1 MSEKV
6 LLVDDE
12 KEFLETMSERMTTRG
27 MTVVTAQSASDA
39 LSVLE
44 TETFDA
50 IVMDFQM
57 PGMDGMEAL
66 KAIKDKKPEQQII
79 LLTGY
84 ATVEKTVE
92 AMKIGATDFLEKPAD
107 LEVLSEKIRKAK
119 ADKMLIVEK
128 QTESKIKDILQ
139 RFGS

>member
-12 KEFLETMSERMTTRG
+12 KEFLEIMSERMTARG
-27 MTVVTAQSASDA
+27 MEVTTAGSADQAMSI
-39 LSVLE
+39 LE
-44 TETFDA
+44 KKSFDA

-66 KAIKDKKPEQQII
+66 KSIKNKNPELQII

-92 AMKIGATDFLEKPAD
+92 AMKVGATDFLEKPAD
-107 LEVLSEKIRKAK
+107 LKALSEKIKKAK
-119 ADKMLIVEK
+119 TEKMLIVEK
-128 QTESKIKDILQ
+128 QTEEKIKDILQ
-139 RFGS
+139 RYGG

>member
-12 KEFLETMSERMTTRG
+12 IEFLEIMSERMTARG
-27 MTVVTAQSASDA
+27 MEVTTAQSADQA
-39 LSVLE
+39 LAIIAKKS
-44 TETFDA
+44 FDA

-66 KAIKDKKPEQQII
+66 KTIKNKRPELQII

-92 AMKIGATDFLEKPAD
+92 AMKVGATDFLEKPAD
-107 LEVLSEKIRKAK
+107 IEALSNKIKNAK
-119 ADKMLIVEK
+119 TEKMLIVEK
-128 QTESKIKDILQ
+128 QTEEKIKDILQ
-139 RFGS
+139 RYGG

>member
-6 LLVDDE
+6 LLVDDDE
-12 KEFLETMSERMTTRG
+12 DFLSIMSERMTGRG
-27 MTVVTAQSASDA
+27 MEVTTAQSAAAA
-39 LSVLE
+39 LLILE
-44 TETFDA
+44 KETFDA

-57 PGMDGMEAL
+57 PEIDGMDAL
-66 KAIKDKKPEQQII
+66 KTMKEKNPELQVI

-107 LEVLSEKIRKAK
+107 LEALTKKIKNAK
-119 ADKMLIVEK
+119 TEKMLLVEK

-139 RFGS
+139 RYGG

>member
-12 KEFLETMSERMTTRG
+12 REFLEIMSERMRARG
-27 MTVVTAQSASDA
+27 MIVTTTESADQA
-39 LSVLE
+39 LSIIE
-44 TETFDA
+44 KESFDA
-50 IVMDFQM
+50 IIMDFQM
-57 PGMDGMEAL
+57 PGMDGMDAL
-66 KAIKDKKPEQQII
+66 KAIKKKKPELQII

-107 LEVLSEKIRKAK
+107 LEALVEKVKSAK
-119 ADKMLIVEK
+119 TEKMLLVEK
-128 QTESKIKDILQ
+128 QTEEKIKDILQ
-139 RFGS
+139 RYR